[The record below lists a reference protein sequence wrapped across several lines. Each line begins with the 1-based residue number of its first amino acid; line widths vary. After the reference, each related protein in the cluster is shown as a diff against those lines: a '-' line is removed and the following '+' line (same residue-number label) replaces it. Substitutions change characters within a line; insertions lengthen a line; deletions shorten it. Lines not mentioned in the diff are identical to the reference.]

1 MLARV
6 ADNLYWLGRYIER
19 CEQISRY
26 LNIQYFSSLD
36 TDFEKQKEI
45 ALKSVA
51 HMVGIEIDAEDNYSF
66 EEEILVSVAM
76 DESGANSIKSCVHF
90 ARENA
95 RGARDVISVELW
107 NAVNKFYRFIHDFPE
122 DYYKTKG
129 LHDFTQTTNEHCSII
144 KNKIQSS
151 LLHDQV
157 WAFVK
162 IGLNIERATQVNRML
177 LSKLNDMDELAEYK
191 ATKSMESF
199 QWAMMLKSVEG
210 FDMFRRAYSQL
221 PNQKSVL
228 DFIVLNSKFPR
239 SISYNI
245 NELHKYIHLISQV
258 KDIEKNKLLWSIG
271 KMSQRLTYMT
281 IDEFTDRP
289 FVFLMETLT
298 YLNRL
303 NNRLSK
309 KYLNY

>member
-1 MLARV
+1 MLSRV

-36 TDFEKQKEI
+36 TDFELQKEI

-51 HMVGIEIDAEDNYSF
+51 HMVGLDTENYDDYTF
-66 EEEILVSVAM
+66 EEDILVSVAM
-76 DESGANSIKSCVHF
+76 DDEGTNSIKSCVHH

-107 NAVNKFYRFIHDFPE
+107 NAVNKFYRFIHDYPE

-129 LHDFTQTTNEHCSII
+129 LYDFTQTTNEHCSII
-144 KNKIQSS
+144 KNKIGSS

-157 WAFVK
+157 WAF
-162 IGLNIERATQVNRML
+162 ITAGLNIERATQVNRML
-177 LSKLNDMDELAEYK
+177 LSKFNDIEMLTEHK
-191 ATKSMESF
+191 ATKSIESF

-210 FDMFRRAYSQL
+210 FDMFRREYSRL
-221 PNQKSVL
+221 PNQQDVL
-228 DFIVLNSKFPR
+228 EFVVLSLKFPR

-245 NELHKYIHLISQV
+245 NSLCEYFNLISRS
-258 KDIEKNKLLWSIG
+258 KNVEENSLEWSVG
-271 KMSQRLTYMT
+271 KMSQYLKYKT
-281 IDEFTDRP
+281 IDEIKDKP
-289 FVFLMETLT
+289 VEFLMETLT
-298 YLNRL
+298 YLNDL
-303 NNRLSK
+303 NTLLTKS
-309 KYLNY
+309 YLNY